1 MRDSEERI
9 CMMITE
15 DKRILVDTNI
25 LIYFSFDD
33 SQFNKPANEKLNYYR
48 NKGYELCITTQ
59 IIREFL
65 VNVTRLLNDMKTF
78 PTENFEEKTIRFFE
92 QFKLYEENEFT
103 THQLISNIIKYCLT
117 GKIIHDANIVSV
129 MQSYNI
135 KHILTHNVDDFK
147 RFDDIEILPL
157 I

>member
-1 MRDSEERI
+1 MKDSEEKI

-15 DKRILVDTNI
+15 DKRILVDTNV
-25 LIYFSFDD
+25 LIYFNFDD
-33 SQFNKPANEKLNYYR
+33 SLFNKQANEKLNYYR
-48 NKGYELCITTQ
+48 NNDYELCITTQ

-65 VNVTRLLNDMKTF
+65 VNVTRLLNDLKTF
-78 PTENFEEKTIRFFE
+78 PTVNFEEKTIQFFE

-103 THQLISNIIKYCLT
+103 TRQLISNIIKYCLT

-129 MQSYNI
+129 MPSYSI

-147 RFDDIEILPL
+147 RFDDIEIIPL